1 MKKFLNWLLKDLI
14 SEIKDLIVEESVK
27 RVSDKLEN
35 EIGPLKENL
44 EEISNSID
52 KKIKKDIED
61 RISYLKEIGKSISD
75 LANLPI
81 DGTKRIG
88 DKPSIDQKELIDL
101 ILKVHPLSEDR
112 IKDNIIRWGDE
123 SIKTI
128 LLDIV
133 DM

>member
-61 RISYLKEIGKSISD
+61 VDVLCEKFIKKLF
-75 LANLPI
+75 
-81 DGTKRIG
+81 
-88 DKPSIDQKELIDL
+88 
-101 ILKVHPLSEDR
+101 SE
-112 IKDNIIRWGDE
+112 
-123 SIKTI
+123 
-128 LLDIV
+128 
-133 DM
+133 